1 MSSRIFLVDDH
12 KLVREGLKR
21 LLEDAADIEVCAE
34 AGGGA
39 EALSKARRARAD
51 VILLDISMP
60 DMSGIEVLKKL
71 KELLPS
77 TPVIILSMHAE
88 EQFAVRAYRAGASG
102 YVTKS
107 GDVQELLAAIRCVAT
122 GRIYV
127 RPGLGEFLAEALR
140 GGAGMPRHHDLS
152 DRELQVL
159 KLIGEGKT
167 PGEAAAVLR
176 LSPKTVSTYVAR
188 IRAKLKLNNAIEIA
202 QYAVSERLVE

>member
-1 MSSRIFLVDDH
+1 MIDDH

-21 LLEDAADIEVCAE
+21 LLEDEGDIVVCAE

-39 EALSKARRARAD
+39 EALGKARRARAD
-51 VILLDISMP
+51 VIMLDISMP
-60 DMSGIEVLKKL
+60 DMNGLEVLRKL
-71 KELLPS
+71 KEILPS

-88 EQFAVRAYRAGASG
+88 EQYAVRAYRAGASG
-102 YVTKS
+102 YVTKT
-107 GDVQELLAAIRCVAT
+107 GDTQELLAAIRCVAT

-140 GGAGMPRHHDLS
+140 DGPGLPRHHDLS

-159 KLIGEGKT
+159 KLIGKGKT
-167 PGEAAAVLR
+167 PGEVAAALR
-176 LSPKTVSTYVAR
+176 LSPKTVSTYIAR

-202 QYAVSERLVE
+202 QYAVRERLVE